1 MHANSSEKGS
11 DLTSAPSCFVLNE
24 ITWWLCPNVRTDGH
38 FGPLKFETLHFL
50 LVVLT
55 PWSSHQVFYPHLL
68 LTGPHI
74 CFLFCFS
81 LSLHPSKDQKVAG
94 VALTPTYEVH
104 TGWSHSLSTTHP
116 LLLFTRPQHQ
126 TRVAF
131 FFKDKRHGVISVPVT
146 SAHSYWFLVF
156 FPLLVYVESV
166 VCLCS
171 ASAGG
176 FVSLCLNKTSNR
188 GQRDAWCLGR
198 DRDGYFLLSY
208 AVADFGHCFSFSPP
222 LWKTS

>member
-1 MHANSSEKGS
+1 MHANSSEKGT
-11 DLTSAPSCFVLNE
+11 DLRLPA
-24 ITWWLCPNVRTDGH
+24 WWLCPSVRTDGH
-38 FGPLKFETLHFL
+38 FGPLTFETLHFFVGCTHSLKFTSSL
-50 LVVLT
+50 LPTSTFDGATYWL
-55 PWSSHQVFYPHLL
+55 SLL
-68 LTGPHI
+68 L
-74 CFLFCFS
+74 FS
-81 LSLHPSKDQKVAG
+81 LSLHPSKAQKVAG

-171 ASAGG
+171 ASVGG
-176 FVSLCLNKTSNR
+176 FVSLCLKKTSNR

-208 AVADFGHCFSFSPP
+208 AVADFGNCFSFSPP